1 MKATPI
7 CATLMAAA
15 LMFSGMT
22 VARADDGGKGP
33 GANSGSSN
41 SGPSNSG
48 PGNGGA
54 TQVRLRTNLAGAAI
68 TGKKPEG
75 NADFRNDGTR
85 TRLNVE
91 VENVNLPDGT
101 VLTVQVTL
109 PGGVATT
116 VGTINLLAANLENEL
131 EIDSQNGGVVPAIVS
146 GTMVTVLNGATVI
159 LAGVF

>member
-7 CATLMAAA
+7 YATLLAAA
-15 LMFSGMT
+15 LMFSGAT

-33 GANSGSSN
+33 SANSGSSN
-41 SGPSNSG
+41 GG

-68 TGKKPEG
+68 TGKKPGG

-116 VGTINLLAANLENEL
+116 VGTINLLAANPENEL